1 MTSEI
6 ERKRSIDEVE
16 DFEKPAQHS
25 GRVDKELA
33 QYVSDVRINITPE
46 RSAQLRKM
54 IDKRVL
60 VIMIFTYFLQ
70 AIDKG
75 TLSFASIMGL
85 TADTGLEN
93 PDGTVSQHVS
103 SCTSASHHRW
113 EVLIE
118 VYSSLGLQRVST
130 SPSSS
135 SSTHRIGSSPASP

>member
-1 MTSEI
+1 MASEI
-6 ERKRSIDEVE
+6 ERKRSVDELE
-16 DFEKPAQHS
+16 DLEKPAQHS

-33 QYVSDVRINITPE
+33 QYVSDVRMNITPE

-103 SCTSASHHRW
+103 SCTSDSSH
-113 EVLIE
+113 
-118 VYSSLGLQRVST
+118 
-130 SPSSS
+130 
-135 SSTHRIGSSPASP
+135 

>member
-1 MTSEI
+1 MASEI
-6 ERKRSIDEVE
+6 QRKRSVDEVE
-16 DFEKPAQHS
+16 DLEKPAQHS

-33 QYVSDVRINITPE
+33 QYVSDVRINISPE
-46 RSAQLRKM
+46 RSAELRKM

-60 VIMIFTYFLQ
+60 AIMIFTYFLQ

-103 SCTSASHHRW
+103 CQLFPYLLLW
-113 EVLIE
+113 IVC
-118 VYSSLGLQRVST
+118 
-130 SPSSS
+130 
-135 SSTHRIGSSPASP
+135 

>member
-1 MTSEI
+1 MASEI
-6 ERKRSIDEVE
+6 QRKRSVDEVE
-16 DFEKPAQHS
+16 DLEKPTQHS
-25 GRVDKELA
+25 ERVDKELA
-33 QYVSDVRINITPE
+33 QYVSDVRINISPE
-46 RSAQLRKM
+46 RSAELRKM

-103 SCTSASHHRW
+103 YD
-113 EVLIE
+113 L
-118 VYSSLGLQRVST
+118 SLLLLGTVC
-130 SPSSS
+130 
-135 SSTHRIGSSPASP
+135 

>member
-1 MTSEI
+1 MTSEV

-16 DFEKPAQHS
+16 DFEKSAQHS

-103 SCTSASHHRW
+103 SCTFASYHRW
-113 EVLIE
+113 RLLTE

-135 SSTHRIGSSPASP
+135 SSTRRIGSSPASP